1 MKLQKMLSRKYKDKE
16 YYKYIIVIPEED
28 IIKAKLKEGDELQI
42 DSKNRELKI
51 RKL

>member
-1 MKLQKMLSRKYKDKE
+1 MLSRKYKDKE
-16 YYKYIIVIPEED
+16 YYKYILVIPESE

-42 DSKNRELKI
+42 DSKERELRI